1 MHESEGEIPIVGLLR
16 YLMMTENFFIL
27 KNFFFCVS
35 SRTAIRICGGGDD
48 EEVNK
53 DIFSL
58 PNLLV
63 VVVVVVFV

>member
-1 MHESEGEIPIVGLLR
+1 M
-16 YLMMTENFFIL
+16 
-27 KNFFFCVS
+27 S

-63 VVVVVVFV
+63 VVFLCRKSTAEKRERDNMRECMKIS

>member
-1 MHESEGEIPIVGLLR
+1 M
-16 YLMMTENFFIL
+16 
-27 KNFFFCVS
+27 S

-63 VVVVVVFV
+63 VVFCVENLQQRSVREITCVSV